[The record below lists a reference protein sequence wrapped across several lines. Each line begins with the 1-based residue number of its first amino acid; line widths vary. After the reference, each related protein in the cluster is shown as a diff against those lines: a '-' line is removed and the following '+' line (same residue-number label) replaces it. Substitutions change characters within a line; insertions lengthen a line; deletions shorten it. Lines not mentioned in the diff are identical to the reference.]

1 MKTIWRKLPT
11 LKFTP
16 PKKKNKKEGKK
27 ILTQKTWNA
36 QYSEEMKA
44 IWRKQPTLELTPSPN

>member
-11 LKFTP
+11 LKFNP
-16 PKKKNKKEGKK
+16 PQKNKKEGEK
-27 ILTQKTWNA
+27 IPTQNTWNA
-36 QYSEEMKA
+36 QYKEEMKA